1 MPGVGYTVVDDPAR
15 YDAFNEMVREIVSKY
30 AKDERVEIWNIY
42 NELGNGRRRDKSV
55 PAMERF
61 FATARACDPI
71 QPLTADTWTI
81 VYWSDDPLH
90 PERTPLNP
98 WEKRAVELSDVVSYH
113 DYHNYESSV
122 MTIKYLRDTYHRPL
136 LNTEWLHRMQHNTVQ
151 THLPLFYL
159 ERVGSYHW
167 GFVAGLNQT
176 YEPWESMWTRYERG
190 DLPADVDFT
199 KWQHDIL
206 RPNLRPYDPHE
217 IETIK
222 RYIALAEKEF
232 EETHG

>member
-1 MPGVGYTVVDDPAR
+1 
-15 YDAFNEMVREIVSKY
+15 
-30 AKDERVEIWNIY
+30 
-42 NELGNGRRRDKSV
+42 
-55 PAMERF
+55 MERF

-81 VYWSDDPLH
+81 VYWSDDPLN

-113 DYHNYESSV
+113 DYHNYESSI

-222 RYIALAEKEF
+222 RYIALSEKDF
-232 EETHG
+232 EETHR